1 MRSQDFGHFEVFFWL
16 INVLSSRY
24 GRKLTERDL
33 QMNMDLDGEEAE
45 QLAGK

>member
-1 MRSQDFGHFEVFFWL
+1 MRRQDFRHFEVLFWL
-16 INVLSSRY
+16 IDVLSSRY

-33 QMNMDLDGEEAE
+33 QMSMDLDGEEAE